1 VIRPSIGQRRDLPQ
15 TLLETRSTM
24 DGGNISIMS
33 RRAYL
38 SFADVEGKL
47 DTLRVECTK
56 WPGGG
61 DPVGTPGSA
70 AGQWMPPSLHFQV

>member
-1 VIRPSIGQRRDLPQ
+1 
-15 TLLETRSTM
+15 M

-56 WPGGG
+56 WPSGG
-61 DPVGTPGSA
+61 DPVGWLGGRSMD
-70 AGQWMPPSLHFQV
+70 AGPLSIFKYDPVYVVPKVH